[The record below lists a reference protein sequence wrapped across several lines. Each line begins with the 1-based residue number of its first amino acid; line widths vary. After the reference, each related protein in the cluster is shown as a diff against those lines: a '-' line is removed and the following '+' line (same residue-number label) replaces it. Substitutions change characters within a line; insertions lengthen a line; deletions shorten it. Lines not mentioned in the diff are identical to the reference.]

1 MKKIHSVTQFL
12 RENFMQEQN
21 SGGAFQIFQNIKK
34 KILPPRFLEK
44 ISSPPPITPHIEM
57 NIP

>member
-1 MKKIHSVTQFL
+1 MEKIHSVTQFL

-34 KILPPRFLEK
+34 NPTSK
-44 ISSPPPITPHIEM
+44 ISGKDFIPPPSHPT
-57 NIP
+57 